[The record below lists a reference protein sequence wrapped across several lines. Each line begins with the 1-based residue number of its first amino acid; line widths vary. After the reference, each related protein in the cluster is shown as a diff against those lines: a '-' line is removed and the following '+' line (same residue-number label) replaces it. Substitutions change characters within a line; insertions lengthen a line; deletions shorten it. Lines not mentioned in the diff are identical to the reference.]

1 MSFPARMAEVQQ
13 RYAPDHYVVRALA
26 VNWPQREVAIQRAE
40 AWIRD
45 CGLSHV

>member
-1 MSFPARMAEVQQ
+1 MTFPARMAEVQQ

-26 VNWPQREVAIQRAE
+26 VNRPQREDAIERAE

-45 CGLSHV
+45 ADLSHQ